1 MLGLVILIHEAGH
14 FIMAKRA
21 GILCHEFAI
30 GMGPILYSKKKGETL
45 YSIRA
50 IPIGGFVSMAGE
62 EISDELV
69 KVGDTIRVMFDEQNP
84 DVISHIIINEDDPK
98 YQDALLLNVDTID
111 LKGKNEAPLYI
122 NTYEVKRNAYYVMK
136 DKVLQIAPY
145 ERSFESKTLL
155 QRFSTIFAGPFMNFI
170 LAFVLFVSIAF
181 IVGLPQTDSTE
192 IASVGGQAEDA
203 GVQSGDELV
212 SIGGEAVFTWDDIA
226 IQMQEQAGE
235 TDIPFTFMRNDG
247 NITINITPRIQFYNA
262 GFSSNP
268 DITDRLV
275 IDSIGEGSPADTAIL
290 VDGDS
295 ETSLLEGD
303 EITGIGYSEAAMSP
317 VTTWNE
323 VVDFMNENNE
333 GLDMVIQVVRNGDT
347 LVYEIGPFSHEFLE
361 GQGVKAINPQIGI
374 GPTYDREFFGSF
386 GYGLSEVGSTMGM
399 IFSTLK
405 ALFAESRVGVGD
417 LAGPVGIYSI
427 TSSVIDLGLLAFISW
442 MAILSVNLGI
452 INLLPIPALDGG
464 RIVFLGYEGIF
475 RKPVNKKVEN
485 TLHFAMFVLLIG
497 LFVFITF
504 NDILRLFNIR

>member
-1 MLGLVILIHEAGH
+1 MFLLYILGFVFMLGLVILIHEAGH

-192 IASVGGQAEDA
+192 IASVGG
-203 GVQSGDELV
+203 
-212 SIGGEAVFTWDDIA
+212 
-226 IQMQEQAGE
+226 
-235 TDIPFTFMRNDG
+235 
-247 NITINITPRIQFYNA
+247 
-262 GFSSNP
+262 
-268 DITDRLV
+268 
-275 IDSIGEGSPADTAIL
+275 
-290 VDGDS
+290 
-295 ETSLLEGD
+295 
-303 EITGIGYSEAAMSP
+303 
-317 VTTWNE
+317 
-323 VVDFMNENNE
+323 
-333 GLDMVIQVVRNGDT
+333 
-347 LVYEIGPFSHEFLE
+347 
-361 GQGVKAINPQIGI
+361 
-374 GPTYDREFFGSF
+374 
-386 GYGLSEVGSTMGM
+386 
-399 IFSTLK
+399 
-405 ALFAESRVGVGD
+405 
-417 LAGPVGIYSI
+417 
-427 TSSVIDLGLLAFISW
+427 
-442 MAILSVNLGI
+442 
-452 INLLPIPALDGG
+452 
-464 RIVFLGYEGIF
+464 
-475 RKPVNKKVEN
+475 
-485 TLHFAMFVLLIG
+485 
-497 LFVFITF
+497 
-504 NDILRLFNIR
+504 